1 MIVYGTRSKL
11 LAKELVSDKC
21 PNCGTQ
27 NSTEIHVYQKWAHI
41 FWIPFFP
48 IGKVAAS
55 ECAHCKQVLREKEMT
70 SSMQSVLQDVKSR
83 SKTPIWTF
91 SGLALLAIIITLV
104 VVNEKKKDEKI
115 AQLILAPQ
123 AGDVF
128 EMKTTESQ
136 YTLYKVAGIQGDS
149 LTIKP
154 NNMFSNKVSGLRE
167 IKERGDAGYSDET
180 FAVSKAELKNWY
192 DKGDLLDIERK

>member
-11 LAKELVSDKC
+11 LAKELVTDKC

-27 NSTEIHVYQKWAHI
+27 NSTEIHVYQKWAHV

-48 IGKVAAS
+48 LGKVVAS
-55 ECAHCKQVLREKEMT
+55 ECGHCKQVLKEKEMT

-91 SGLALLAIIITLV
+91 SGLAILAVIIAVGI
-104 VVNEKKKDEKI
+104 VNEKKNDAKNAK
-115 AQLILAPQ
+115 LIMAPQ

-128 EMKTTESQ
+128 EIKTPESQ
-136 YTLYKVAGIQGDS
+136 YTLYKVAAVHGDS
-149 LTIKP
+149 VVIRP
-154 NNMFSNKVSGLRE
+154 NNMETNKPSGLSK
-167 IKERGDAGYSDET
+167 IKAQGDAGYSEET
-180 FAVSKAELKNWY
+180 FAVSKTELKSWL
-192 DKGDLLDIERK
+192 DKGQIRDIERK